1 MHRKKLRISPRC
13 LKTLISTPAILNS
26 GLSNNHLR
34 NWCTPFAHP
43 HQAGAV
49 PRSQDTES
57 ERRAKSEK
65 SRAPGDILSG
75 VCYVGIWNKDA
86 LRIFVLAPFCFY
98 LAFGFI
104 FITVGFVS
112 LFRIRTVMKH
122 DGTKTDKL
130 EKLMIRI
137 GIFSVLYT
145 VPAVIII
152 GCLFYEHYYFEEWML
167 TWTRDMC
174 KKHTKYAVPCPRVEK
189 HNYKSP
195 QFEIFM
201 IKYLMYMIV
210 GITSSV
216 WIWSGKTM
224 HSWKVFF
231 HRLQGR
237 HAEAYV

>member
-1 MHRKKLRISPRC
+1 M
-13 LKTLISTPAILNS
+13 
-26 GLSNNHLR
+26 
-34 NWCTPFAHP
+34 
-43 HQAGAV
+43 
-49 PRSQDTES
+49 
-57 ERRAKSEK
+57 
-65 SRAPGDILSG
+65 SG

-86 LRIFVLAPFCFY
+86 LRVFVMAPFCVY
-98 LAFGFI
+98 LAFGLL

-145 VPAVIII
+145 VPAVVII
-152 GCLFYEHYYFEEWML
+152 GCLFYEHLYFDEWML

-174 KKHTKYAVPCPRVEK
+174 KKHTKYAVPCPRAEK
-189 HNYKSP
+189 HQYLSP
-195 QFEIFM
+195 QFEVFM
-201 IKYLMYMIV
+201 VKYLMYMIV

-231 HRLQGR
+231 HRLQRR
-237 HAEAYV
+237 HVEAYV